1 MLAHREEFMCV
12 IFYEDGIEEGQTDGR
27 KETRV
32 VVDIEWDHIQKHWVS
47 LSHVVELNGTPKPP
61 NSSKIPE
68 YYIIGNCFRQKVQQL
83 QDNLANDETKRI
95 AKEERKAALEAK
107 KAKEAKKK

>member
-1 MLAHREEFMCV
+1 MGVVFD
-12 IFYEDGIEEGQTDGR
+12 EDGNEEGQPDGR

-32 VVDIEWDHIQKHWVS
+32 VVDIKWDHIRKHWVS
-47 LSHVVELNGTPKPP
+47 LSHVVERNGTPKPP
-61 NSSKIPE
+61 NSFKIPE
-68 YYIIGNCFRQKVQQL
+68 YYIIGNCFRQQVQHH
-83 QDNLANDETKRI
+83 QDNLANDKLKRI